1 MQGGGV
7 QGTLQMQLARAAAM
21 EVFCSFHLVPCF
33 FLVLAFAWGGAA
45 SLHDAL
51 AVFALTFTG
60 SNVVASNLLYQV
72 TPDISCSI
80 KAALGFSP

>member
-1 MQGGGV
+1 MQGGVV
-7 QGTLQMQLARAAAM
+7 QGTLQMQLARAAAYGGLL
-21 EVFCSFHLVPCF
+21 FLSSCSLLLSGACF
-33 FLVLAFAWGGAA
+33 RLGWGA

-60 SNVVASNLLYQV
+60 PNVVASNLLYQV